1 MTIVTVGK
9 GNYTA
14 FWLDSWLNKKP
25 LACQYPHLFSHV
37 VNKNVTVLDCRSDFG
52 WQIRTRAL
60 TSQRAEHELLQLLNQ
75 LDGVQ
80 LTDLEDTREMRF
92 GPTKDFTVRTAYF
105 MLTFGGVICPIAQDI
120 WSSLAPKKCK
130 IFAWQAA
137 KGRLKTRDILAK
149 KNIIDNALC
158 PYGCDEEENVEHM
171 LFRCPYATQVW
182 TALGFALNQQT
193 NMAQALLAA
202 EQIRLVQAG
211 NEAATI
217 LIAIAWNIWLA
228 RNRKVFDN
236 VTTPC
241 SAIKENIVQTLQLWK
256 HRTRKEPR
264 SLAIEAWTQI
274 WEQPAARTRGPS
286 N

>member
-1 MTIVTVGK
+1 
-9 GNYTA
+9 
-14 FWLDSWLNKKP
+14 
-25 LACQYPHLFSHV
+25 
-37 VNKNVTVLDCRSDFG
+37 
-52 WQIRTRAL
+52 
-60 TSQRAEHELLQLLNQ
+60 
-75 LDGVQ
+75 
-80 LTDLEDTREMRF
+80 
-92 GPTKDFTVRTAYF
+92 
-105 MLTFGGVICPIAQDI
+105 MLTFGGVLCPIAQDI

-149 KNIIDNALC
+149 KIIIDNALC

-182 TALGFALNQQT
+182 TALVFALNQQT

-202 EQIRLVQAG
+202 EQIHLVQAG

-217 LIAIAWNIWLA
+217 LIVIAWNIWLA

-241 SAIKENIVQTLQLWK
+241 SAIKENVVQTLQLWK
-256 HRTRKEPR
+256 HRTRNNRLQEQDGHQ
-264 SLAIEAWTQI
+264 IENSQILWMLSTQ
-274 WEQPAARTRGPS
+274 S
-286 N
+286 NLF